1 MNPLES
7 GFLLLTSQLG
17 DPERKP
23 LTVAQLRELA
33 MRVRSVK
40 APAVDRD
47 ITEKDLAALGY
58 SADMAGRVVA
68 LLNDRELLEYYLSRG
83 RRAGCTPLTR
93 AGEKYPARI
102 RKSLAEDSPGC
113 LWARGDSSLLDTPMV
128 SLVGSRELCDAN
140 KAFAVEVGRQAARQ
154 GYTLVSG
161 NARGADRTAQEA
173 CLEAG
178 GSVICVIADQLGK
191 QTQKERVLYLCE
203 DGFDCAFSS
212 QRALSRNRI
221 IHSLGQMTF
230 VAQSSLHTG
239 GTWSGTVRN
248 LSGHWSRVFCFD
260 DGTRAAQELAM
271 MGAQLIGADDLQDL
285 HALPMENIDLL
296 IE

>member
-17 DPERKP
+17 DPDRKP

-68 LLNDRELLEYYLSRG
+68 LLNDRELLEYYISRG

-93 AGEKYPARI
+93 AGKEYPTRV
-102 RKSLAEDSPGC
+102 RKCLGEDSPGC
-113 LWARGDSSLLDTPMV
+113 LWAKGDTSLLDTPIL
-128 SLVGSRELCDAN
+128 SLVGSRDLCTAN
-140 KAFAVEVGRQAARQ
+140 KAFAVEVGRQAAIQ

-161 NARGADRTAQEA
+161 NARGADKTAQDA
-173 CLEAG
+173 CLESG
-178 GSVICVIADQLGK
+178 GSVICVVADQLLK
-191 QTQKERVLYLCE
+191 QKEIDRVLYLSE

-271 MGAQLIGADDLQDL
+271 MGAQLIGVDDLQNL